1 MSSIFCFVY
10 VLYIYSYKFG
20 WMLYIVTSLGGCSIY
35 NYSLFQSVLLDL
47 NSFVRNHVMYMFVV
61 VLLIQLMLKL

>member
-1 MSSIFCFVY
+1 
-10 VLYIYSYKFG
+10 
-20 WMLYIVTSLGGCSIY
+20 MLYIVTSLGGCSIY

-47 NSFVRNHVMYMFVV
+47 NSFVRNHVYMFVV

>member
-1 MSSIFCFVY
+1 
-10 VLYIYSYKFG
+10 
-20 WMLYIVTSLGGCSIY
+20 MLYIVTSSGGCSIY